1 MKKIF
6 KNLIYKIKNAK
17 LITKIFLIILLITG
31 GGLTLNHIIQKEE
44 MIKIAK
50 EHKKEMDEEVR
61 YGDKDHH
68 IKTITYEWN
77 TVKHNPMGGF
87 MLNGYVNGDK
97 KLFVRLMIDKVNG
110 KIECRVYTCSNVIDE
125 WEGQGQ

>member
-1 MKKIF
+1 MKK
-6 KNLIYKIKNAK
+6 K
-17 LITKIFLIILLITG
+17 TKIILIVTGVIVALIA
-31 GGLTLNHIIQKEE
+31 IIGVSNVVKVKPMSEKEE

-50 EHKKEMDEEVR
+50 EHQKEMDEEVK
-61 YGDKDHH
+61 YGDKEHH
-68 IKTITYEWN
+68 IKSITYEWN
-77 TVKHNPMGGF
+77 SVKKNPMGGF
-87 MLNGYVNGDK
+87 MINGYVNGDK

>member
-1 MKKIF
+1 MKK
-6 KNLIYKIKNAK
+6 K
-17 LITKIFLIILLITG
+17 TKIILVVTGVIVALIA
-31 GGLTLNHIIQKEE
+31 IISVSNVVKVKPMNEKEE

-50 EHKKEMDEEVR
+50 EHQKEMDEEVK
-61 YGDKDHH
+61 YGDKEHH
-68 IKTITYEWN
+68 IKSITYEWN
-77 TVKHNPMGGF
+77 SVKKNPMGGF
-87 MLNGYVNGDK
+87 MINGYVNGDK